1 MILLDYVRYT
11 LHILYI
17 CVIEY
22 EQISCNI
29 HLNDQNITITN
40 TALCCRNHQSCSH
53 IDDLVE
59 KERIASPGQKM
70 QRFEI
75 GDGQAVSRKDFTGE
89 WNDYND

>member
-1 MILLDYVRYT
+1 MSTV
-11 LHILYI
+11 
-17 CVIEY
+17 
-22 EQISCNI
+22 ISCNI

-59 KERIASPGQKM
+59 KERIASPGGHG
-70 QRFEI
+70 RFT
-75 GDGQAVSRKDFTGE
+75 GGHGQAVSRKDFTGE